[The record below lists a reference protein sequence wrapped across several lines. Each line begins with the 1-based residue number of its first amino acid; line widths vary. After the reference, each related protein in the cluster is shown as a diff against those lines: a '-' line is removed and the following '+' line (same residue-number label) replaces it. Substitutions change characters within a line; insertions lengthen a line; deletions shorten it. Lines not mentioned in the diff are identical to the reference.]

1 MISFQP
7 TEEEAAFV
15 EVAKGLARD
24 EIRPQ
29 ARECE
34 ENRQVSPGIAAKA
47 VELGFASLELPE
59 NWGGLQLPLISQAQI
74 WQALSYGDL
83 GVVQGLPGPG
93 DAASLIRLAP
103 DNPALQPYKKAGQN
117 GSWPTVAYIDATDPE
132 APWVS
137 ALQVRPDG
145 DGYVLHG
152 ISQPVRLAAFADY
165 VAVAANDAAG
175 EPVVL
180 WLDRE
185 SVKWEIKGGDYRLG
199 LLAAGLGRV
208 QFNQAKAA
216 GGQVVARGQ
225 AAGELIARA
234 HARMRVL
241 QAAKEVGLMEAA
253 LDYATAYTAE
263 RKAFGQVIAQFQGV
277 SFRIA
282 DMVIETRLANH
293 LVWEAATKVDADAP
307 DAEGA
312 SLRALYRAHHA
323 LRYVTDAAV
332 QLLGGHGFVQE
343 YPVEKWMRDAQAQV
357 GLYGREK
364 EMLLRRGE
372 QIVNGT
378 SAVNETRRKVAL

>member
-24 EIRPQ
+24 EIRPL

-34 ENRQVSPGIAAKA
+34 ENRRVSAGIAAKIG
-47 VELGFASLELPE
+47 ELGFASLELPE

-74 WQALSYGDL
+74 WHALSYGDL

-103 DNPALQPYKKAGQN
+103 DNPALQPYKKAAQN

-132 APWVS
+132 APWAS

-185 SVKWEIKGGDYRLG
+185 SAKWEIKEGDVRLG

-208 QFNQAKAA
+208 QFNQAKAT
-216 GGQVVARGQ
+216 GGHVVARGHT
-225 AAGELIARA
+225 AGELMARM
-234 HARMRVL
+234 HARMRLL

-307 DAEGA
+307 DAAGA
-312 SLRALYRAHHA
+312 SLRALSRAHRA
-323 LRYVTDAAV
+323 LRFVTDAAV

-364 EMLLRRGE
+364 EMLLQRGE
-372 QIVNGT
+372 QIVNET
-378 SAVNETRRKVAL
+378 SVVNETRGKVAR